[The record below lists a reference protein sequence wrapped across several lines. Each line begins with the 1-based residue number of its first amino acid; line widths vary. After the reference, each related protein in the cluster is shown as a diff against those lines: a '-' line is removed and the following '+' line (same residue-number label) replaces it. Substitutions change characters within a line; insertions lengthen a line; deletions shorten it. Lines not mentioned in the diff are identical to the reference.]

1 MRMIRQEIAEL
12 LQKIL
17 LFPVL
22 FYANIDLSR
31 FS

>member
-12 LQKIL
+12 SQKMS
-17 LFPVL
+17 LFYVP
-22 FYANIDLSR
+22 FYANIDLSW